1 MAVSTTATEVKARE
15 RMSERT
21 RDKKSR
27 YWAAALAPFIRTL
40 INVDA
45 VVFGGQQVDDL
56 PEIKFQET
64 TQKDPLD
71 LAQTANQLR
80 SAMAAS
86 TETLVRMQHPNWD
99 RDTVNEEVERI
110 HAENGTITDP
120 LTFDRS

>member
-1 MAVSTTATEVKARE
+1 
-15 RMSERT
+15 
-21 RDKKSR
+21 
-27 YWAAALAPFIRTL
+27 
-40 INVDA
+40 
-45 VVFGGQQVDDL
+45 VFGGQQVDDL